1 MSMSFLKCG
10 ERKNGALQNGCELPH
25 HGKDGTHG
33 RHGVIFT
40 QGEKMDDEALKKAQ
54 EFLEKSI
61 EVKDYSDMSLNQ
73 LFKERLEILER
84 MFLLTKELL
93 EDTVNYQMATV
104 ELSQKMIDGLVNA
117 VNVQDGEQ

>member
-1 MSMSFLKCG
+1 
-10 ERKNGALQNGCELPH
+10 
-25 HGKDGTHG
+25 
-33 RHGVIFT
+33 
-40 QGEKMDDEALKKAQ
+40 MDDEALKKAQ

-61 EVKDYSDMSLNQ
+61 EVKDYSDMSMNQ

>member
-1 MSMSFLKCG
+1 
-10 ERKNGALQNGCELPH
+10 
-25 HGKDGTHG
+25 
-33 RHGVIFT
+33 
-40 QGEKMDDEALKKAQ
+40 MDDEALKKAQ

>member
-1 MSMSFLKCG
+1 
-10 ERKNGALQNGCELPH
+10 
-25 HGKDGTHG
+25 
-33 RHGVIFT
+33 
-40 QGEKMDDEALKKAQ
+40 MDDEALKKAQ
-54 EFLEKSI
+54 ELLEKSI